1 MREGSAPNFAPPVEE
16 GIVFTFEDESGD
28 KVNLEFLGLII
39 HNDRRYGFFYAV
51 GDGEEAGG
59 SGEVT
64 ILEVTE
70 FDEDGQPAAFEL
82 VMDDAIA
89 AEVYEDFKVATKELY
104 DFQYVRFSL
113 LIKKDR
119 FRAILFYCG
128 AGAVPSGFLTVISPP
143 RNLGCRR

>member
-70 FDEDGQPAAFEL
+70 FDED
-82 VMDDAIA
+82 V
-89 AEVYEDFKVATKELY
+89 
-104 DFQYVRFSL
+104 
-113 LIKKDR
+113 
-119 FRAILFYCG
+119 
-128 AGAVPSGFLTVISPP
+128 SP
-143 RNLGCRR
+143 LHSSS

>member
-1 MREGSAPNFAPPVEE
+1 MHFLLSLFLPPLTDRL
-16 GIVFTFEDESGD
+16 GIAG
-28 KVNLEFLGLII
+28 LLGLII
-39 HNDRRYGFFYAV
+39 HNDRRYGFFYAI

-89 AEVYEDFKVATKELY
+89 AEVYEDFKVATKDLY
-104 DFQYVRFSL
+104 DFQ
-113 LIKKDR
+113 
-119 FRAILFYCG
+119 
-128 AGAVPSGFLTVISPP
+128 
-143 RNLGCRR
+143 

>member
-39 HNDRRYGFFYAV
+39 HNDRRFFYAV

-59 SGEVT
+59 SGEVPV
-64 ILEVTE
+64 LEVTE

-89 AEVYEDFKVATKELY
+89 AEVYEDFKVATKDLY
-104 DFQYVRFSL
+104 DFQ
-113 LIKKDR
+113 
-119 FRAILFYCG
+119 
-128 AGAVPSGFLTVISPP
+128 
-143 RNLGCRR
+143 

>member
-39 HNDRRYGFFYAV
+39 HNDRRYGF

-89 AEVYEDFKVATKELY
+89 AEVYEDFKVATKDLY
-104 DFQYVRFSL
+104 DFQ
-113 LIKKDR
+113 
-119 FRAILFYCG
+119 
-128 AGAVPSGFLTVISPP
+128 
-143 RNLGCRR
+143 

>member
-1 MREGSAPNFAPPVEE
+1 M
-16 GIVFTFEDESGD
+16 EDEFQ
-28 KVNLEFLGLII
+28 L
-39 HNDRRYGFFYAV
+39 FFP

-89 AEVYEDFKVATKELY
+89 AEVYEDFKVATKDLY
-104 DFQYVRFSL
+104 DFQ
-113 LIKKDR
+113 
-119 FRAILFYCG
+119 
-128 AGAVPSGFLTVISPP
+128 
-143 RNLGCRR
+143 

>member
-28 KVNLEFLGLII
+28 KVSLEFLGLII
-39 HNDRRYGFFYAV
+39 HNDRRYGFFYAI

-89 AEVYEDFKVATKELY
+89 AEVYEDFKVATKDLY
-104 DFQYVRFSL
+104 DFQ
-113 LIKKDR
+113 
-119 FRAILFYCG
+119 
-128 AGAVPSGFLTVISPP
+128 
-143 RNLGCRR
+143 

>member
-39 HNDRRYGFFYAV
+39 HNDRRYGFFYAI

-64 ILEVTE
+64 ILEVT
-70 FDEDGQPAAFEL
+70 DS
-82 VMDDAIA
+82 
-89 AEVYEDFKVATKELY
+89 TKKA
-104 DFQYVRFSL
+104 SL
-113 LIKKDR
+113 LR
-119 FRAILFYCG
+119 
-128 AGAVPSGFLTVISPP
+128 SSS
-143 RNLGCRR
+143 

>member
-16 GIVFTFEDESGD
+16 GIVFTFEDEF
-28 KVNLEFLGLII
+28 NLEFLGLII

-89 AEVYEDFKVATKELY
+89 AEVYEDFKVATKDLY
-104 DFQYVRFSL
+104 DFQ
-113 LIKKDR
+113 
-119 FRAILFYCG
+119 
-128 AGAVPSGFLTVISPP
+128 
-143 RNLGCRR
+143 